1 MIISLA
7 FGKGGVGK
15 STLAHCLAH
24 SPTIRKRGPVG
35 LIDMDPQGTLTTIMR
50 DRGDRETPIR
60 FAQVLGEKPA
70 NAVRAVAGKSAVTIL
85 DVPGHHGFAAKFAV
99 AVSDLVIV
107 PCRSSLPDEAA
118 LAEQLW
124 PYLRQ
129 QKRPDLRVVVIPTM
143 VHPQSRPETHRAYF
157 RALLPDAFEVCAAVF
172 PARSVYENYHRGGLS
187 LWEYGDTVKTNQRA
201 HGQALRAQADIEA
214 IAREIVK

>member
-24 SPTIRKRGPVG
+24 SPTIRNRGQVG

-50 DRGDRETPIR
+50 DRGDRKTPVL

-70 NAVRAVAGKSAVTIL
+70 NAVRSIAGKCAVTIL

-99 AVSDLVIV
+99 AVSDLVLV

-124 PYLRQ
+124 PYLRSQ
-129 QKRPDLRVVVIPTM
+129 PKRPRVMVIPTM
-143 VHPQSRPETHRAYF
+143 VHPQSRAQTHSGYF
-157 RALLPDAFEVCAAVF
+157 RALLPDAFEVCPSPF
-172 PARSVYENYHRGGLS
+172 PARSLYENYHRGGAS
-187 LWEYGDTVKTNQRA
+187 LWEYAETVKSNQRA
-201 HGQALRAQADIEA
+201 HRQALRAEADIEA
-214 IAREIVK
+214 IAREIMR

>member
-24 SPTIRKRGPVG
+24 APALQKRGPVG
-35 LIDMDPQGTLTTIMR
+35 LIDMDPQGTITTIMR
-50 DRGDRETPIR
+50 DRGDRKPAVT

-70 NAVRAVAGKSAVTIL
+70 SAVRAVAGKCAVTIL

-99 AVSDLVIV
+99 AASDLVLV

-124 PYLRQ
+124 PYLRSQ
-129 QKRPDLRVVVIPTM
+129 SARPRVMVIPTM

-157 RALLPDAFEVCAAVF
+157 RALLPDAFEVCPLPF

-187 LWEYGDTVKTNQRA
+187 LPEYRETVQSNRRA
-201 HGQALRAQADIEA
+201 LAQAERA
-214 IAREIVK
+214 IADINQIAKEILR